1 MSGYDLDKYTE
12 SRMVFQCHLTN
23 MKYERLPD
31 MFKGRT
37 SFSAHYDFEDKY
49 IYVLGGN
56 INSE

>member
-1 MSGYDLDKYTE
+1 
-12 SRMVFQCHLTN
+12 